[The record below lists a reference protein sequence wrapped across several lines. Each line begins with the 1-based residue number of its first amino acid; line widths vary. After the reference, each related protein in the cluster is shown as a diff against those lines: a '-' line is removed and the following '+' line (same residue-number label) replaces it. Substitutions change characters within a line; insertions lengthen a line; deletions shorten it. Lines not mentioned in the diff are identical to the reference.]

1 MVWKPFETSFV
12 YRMDSA
18 PPPVI
23 IHKACVTAA
32 ILPYIC
38 ECDLTREDLCS
49 SCADT
54 ALLEDEE
61 LEHAQIMLP
70 VKEVGLLLQPAS
82 SLRGSLSLGLSYG
95 AQQHLH

>member
-1 MVWKPFETSFV
+1 MVWKPFETSSV
-12 YRMDSA
+12 YGMYSA

-23 IHKACVTAA
+23 IHKACVKAA

-38 ECDLTREDLCS
+38 EPDLTREDLCS

-61 LEHAQIMLP
+61 LEHAQIVLP
-70 VKEVGLLLQPAS
+70 VEEVGMLLQPAS
-82 SLRGSLSLGLSYG
+82 HLSGS
-95 AQQHLH
+95 